1 MLQKPLKYHWNNDEL
16 IDLLARVSFAEG
28 SLLTEMLH
36 LPETT
41 YAEMRN
47 NAQNKE
53 FIGLNPDTARRACEY
68 GMGTGF
74 AITID
79 SLKSWNDSELCADC
93 ADEVAELLAFVND
106 EDLAHPLI
114 RTAVAYA
121 WLLNIKPFAENNDL
135 TARYLMLAMLSKHEH
150 ISERFYS
157 LTEAFST
164 DESTYR
170 QALQTT
176 LQGDKNLT
184 EWVYFFLESILQ
196 AIQKSLMKYV
206 RSVMKTA
213 QEKYKMNYMD
223 AKIVDN
229 SVKLDNIKENKR

>member
-16 IDLLARVSFAEG
+16 IDLLARVSFVEG

-41 YAEMRN
+41 YAEMRD

-53 FIGLNPDTARRACEY
+53 FDGLNADTARRACEY
-68 GMGTGF
+68 GMGTEF
-74 AITID
+74 AITIE
-79 SLKSWNDSELCADC
+79 SLKSWNDSEFRADC

-106 EDLAHPLI
+106 EDLAHPII

-121 WLLNIKPFAENNDL
+121 WLLSLKPFAKNNDL

-157 LTEAFST
+157 LTEAFPT

-170 QALQTT
+170 QALQKT

-184 EWVYFFLESILQ
+184 KWIKFFLESMLQ
-196 AIQKSLMKYV
+196 TIQKSLMKYV
-206 RSVMKTA
+206 RSAVGMA
-213 QEKYKMNYMD
+213 QK
-223 AKIVDN
+223 KIA
-229 SVKLDNIKENKR
+229 ENKE